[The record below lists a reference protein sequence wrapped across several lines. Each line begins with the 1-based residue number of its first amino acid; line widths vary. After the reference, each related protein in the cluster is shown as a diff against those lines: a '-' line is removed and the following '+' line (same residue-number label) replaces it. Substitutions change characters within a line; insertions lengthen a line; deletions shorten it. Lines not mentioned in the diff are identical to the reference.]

1 MAEAGGPAGSAAA
14 IGMGTGV
21 GMLLP
26 PLLRDAMQSAPPAV
40 ATTSSSGQQ
49 SVPGKS
55 QPQLDFT
62 ALASSG
68 DSIER
73 VQQMLRGLAQQ
84 NAWSLS
90 ERGSE
95 WSLVLAVGSLRKQE
109 VHVSFGQLD
118 EAGHRLVSLW
128 SSCGSMRAENALSL
142 LRFNSQLVHG
152 AFAVQSMDGVDLL
165 VLRANLLADTADGL
179 EIMRTITAIAWQA
192 DRVEEQMVGGDS
204 V

>member
-1 MAEAGGPAGSAAA
+1 
-14 IGMGTGV
+14 
-21 GMLLP
+21 MLLP